1 MLKRLYIQNFAI
13 ISELELE
20 FESKLNILTGETGAG
35 KSILLGAISLL
46 LGDRASTES
55 IRHGFDRA
63 VVEGSFQINS
73 LHPFKTIFDEF
84 QLEIS
89 DSIFNIRREITVK
102 GQNRIF
108 LNDQLITLQV
118 LKLIG
123 DQLVDLHG
131 QHEHQSLL
139 NPQLQLSFLDQ
150 FCNHPD
156 LLRKFENTRLE
167 YEALQKQLRS
177 LEYKRTT
184 LLEKKELFEF
194 QLKEIK
200 EVNPS
205 VDEDSVLENELS
217 VLENAEFLY
226 QTSGAVAYS
235 IQGNEEAN
243 IYHQLIDLKKKIDE
257 LAKLDKTVSDYAKE
271 MEAAVISIK
280 EIARFLEDYSQKITV
295 DPEKLFVVKTRLDGI
310 NRLKKKYGPSLENV
324 LKTKTELESSLSTD
338 LNVDEQIEAVKTQIR
353 QIEQTVNKLGNE
365 LSEKRK
371 KGSKA
376 LVSMIITHLSDLGMA
391 QSKFE
396 IRFGVKENAKSSFS
410 VESKKAELLPDGFDV
425 IEFFI
430 STNAGEPVKPLAK
443 IASGGE
449 ISRIM
454 LAIKASTATIGGV
467 GVLIFDEIDTGVSGK
482 IAFSVGKLLTKLSEH
497 HQVFVITHL
506 PQVASIP
513 GDHFQVSKH
522 VVNNHTET
530 TVKKLSE
537 NHRIEEV
544 AKLLSGEKVTDVSKT
559 QAEEL
564 LALER

>member
-20 FESKLNILTGETGAG
+20 FEANLNILTGETGAG

-46 LGDRASTES
+46 LGERASTES

-63 VVEGSFQINS
+63 LVEGTFQVNS
-73 LHPFKTIFDEF
+73 LQPFKTVFEEF

-89 DSIFNIRREITVK
+89 ETIFNIRREITVK

-156 LLRKFENTRLE
+156 LLRKFETSRLE
-167 YEALQKQLRS
+167 YEALQKQLRN

-184 LLEKKELFEF
+184 LLEKRELFEF
-194 QLKEIK
+194 QLKEIS
-200 EVNPS
+200 EINPLPEE
-205 VDEDSVLENELS
+205 DETLEHELS

-226 QTSGAVAYS
+226 QTSGSVAYS
-235 IQGNEEAN
+235 IQGNDDSSL
-243 IYHQLIDLKKKIDE
+243 YSQLVDLKKKIDE
-257 LAKLDKTVSDYAKE
+257 LAKLDKTVFDYAKE
-271 MEAAVISIK
+271 MDAAVISIK
-280 EIARFLEDYSQKITV
+280 ETARFFEDYSAKITV
-295 DPEKLFVVKTRLDGI
+295 DPEKLSIVKSRLDGI
-310 NRLKKKYGPSLENV
+310 NRLKKKHGPALSDV
-324 LKTKTELESSLSTD
+324 LKTKAELESSLSND
-338 LNVDEQIEAVKTQIR
+338 LNVDEQIESVKKQLAVVETA
-353 QIEQTVNKLGNE
+353 VSKLGNE

-371 KGSKA
+371 KGSKS
-376 LVSMIITHLSDLGMA
+376 LVSMIISHLSELGMS
-391 QSKFE
+391 QSRFE
-396 IRFGVKENAKSSFS
+396 IRFGIKDNSKSPFS
-410 VESKKAELLPDGFDV
+410 VEGKKAELLPDGFDIV
-425 IEFFI
+425 EFFI
-430 STNAGEPVKPLAK
+430 STNAGEPVKSLAK
-443 IASGGE
+443 VASGGE
-449 ISRIM
+449 VSRIM
-454 LAIKASTATIGGV
+454 LAIKASTATRGGV

-482 IAFSVGKLLTKLSEH
+482 IAFAVGKLLTKLSEH

-513 GDHFQVSKH
+513 GDHYQVSKK

-530 TVKKLSE
+530 MVIKLSE
-537 NHRIEEV
+537 THRVEEV
-544 AKLLSGEKVTDVSKT
+544 AKLLSGETVTDISKT

-564 LALER
+564 LGMDR